1 MGVTTATATKPKKGL
16 RGAQLRDKIR
26 SNPEWFMRRCL
37 GSDPWEKQV
46 EIAEAMFRS
55 QRVAVRGCVASSK
68 TNAISMAAFAWLY
81 AWPDARVFT
90 FAPSYR
96 QVGTNLWAE
105 LKARYAQA
113 EANGVPLG
121 GKLFA
126 GTEFKRSDNC
136 YMKGF
141 STKEPAMLHGIHGP
155 HDLIILDD
163 AHGIPRELTDE
174 LENMMAGGQT
184 HIIMSFNPVSL
195 QGETYDCTHSMK
207 DLWENIKISFWDTPN
222 AKAKFVD
229 GVLKTGRWIAGMLL
243 PETVKVWAR
252 KYGINSNFYKSK
264 VDAEYPTQEPDTL
277 IPMDWIEQAMAREV
291 VVTAADRLALGVDV
305 ARQGDDM
312 TCFAPLRGRQMEAL
326 KEWSEPDTMKTAD
339 RVDAELL
346 SNPGSAAFIDENG
359 LGAGVVDRELQR
371 KREIY
376 GIMVSEKA
384 YGTIDGKPAEDRFDT
399 LRSQIMW
406 LLRES
411 LDPNN
416 KEAISLPKDMDLA
429 AQLSNIKW
437 GVNEKTGK
445 IEVEQKKMMKKRLG
459 FSPDRLDAAANAVF
473 GQWLFRG
480 ATAVNDWVKRMAEGT
495 INDAVPDGVPVPSNS
510 WKPKAVESA
519 QVHRQ
524 TLADAVED
532 DGLGGDGGEG
542 SETMKGL
549 GEIGG

>member
-1 MGVTTATATKPKKGL
+1 MTTATETKPTKKGL
-16 RGAQLRDKIR
+16 RGSVLRERIR
-26 SNPEWFMRRCL
+26 TDPEWFMRRCL

-46 EIAEAMFRS
+46 EIAQAMFKAN
-55 QRVAVRGCVASSK
+55 RVAVRGCVASSK
-68 TNAISMAAFAWLY
+68 TNAISMAVLAWLY

-105 LKARYAQA
+105 IKSRITQA

-126 GTEFKRSDNC
+126 GTEFKLSENW

-141 STKEPAMLHGIHGP
+141 STREPAMLHGIHGP
-155 HDLIILDD
+155 HDLIVLDD
-163 AHGIPRELTDE
+163 AHGIDSELTDE

-195 QGETYDCTHSMK
+195 HGETYACTHSMA
-207 DLWENIKISFWDTPN
+207 DLWENIKIAFSDTPN

-229 GVLKTGRWIAGMLL
+229 GELIQGRHIAGMLL

-252 KYGINSNFYKSK
+252 KYGPNSNFYKSK
-264 VDAEYPTQEPDTL
+264 VDAEYPTQEADTL
-277 IPMDWIEQAMAREV
+277 IPMDWIEQAMAREIV
-291 VVTAADRLALGVDV
+291 TTAADRVALGVDV

-312 TCFAPLRGRQMEAL
+312 TCFASLRGRKMEDL

-339 RVDAELL
+339 RIDAILVADAGC
-346 SNPGSAAFIDENG
+346 SAFIDENG

-371 KREIY
+371 QRNAY

-384 YGTIDGKPAEDRFDT
+384 YGTIDGKPAEDRFDSI
-399 LRSQIMW
+399 RSQMMW
-406 LLRES
+406 FLREA
-411 LDPNN
+411 LDPKNPDN
-416 KEAISLPKDMDLA
+416 ISLPKDQDLA

-459 FSPDRLDAAANAVF
+459 FSPDRLDAVANAVF
-473 GQWLFRG
+473 GRWLLSG
-480 ATAVNDWVKRMAEGT
+480 ADTINDWVRRMSADSE
-495 INDAVPDGVPVPSNS
+495 DAQTTDTG
-510 WKPKAVESA
+510 WKPKAIVSTLTK
-519 QVHRQ
+519 Q
-524 TLADAVED
+524 TLADAVTED
-532 DGLGGDGGEG
+532 DGMGGNGGEG
-542 SETMKGL
+542 SETMHGL
-549 GEIGG
+549 GAIE